1 MKLISDLIPTGRRAP
16 TVDGSGDSDQL
27 LAKVPAV
34 QEAEKG
40 FGYSLDPV
48 QDILFELDLTR
59 LALMRFALG
68 PPPWRNVARCA
79 NAQQQKHG
87 RYPAEA
93 IARRRA
99 VFIPYTLASSDGQ
112 GACDAAELLS
122 DERRKG
128 G

>member
-1 MKLISDLIPTGRRAP
+1 MQCGRVDLDAP
-16 TVDGSGDSDQL
+16 AAYGSTDPNEL
-27 LAKVPAV
+27 LTKVPAV
-34 QEAEKG
+34 QEAKEG

-87 RYPAEA
+87 RCPAEA

-99 VFIPYTLASSDGQ
+99 VFI
-112 GACDAAELLS
+112 
-122 DERRKG
+122 
-128 G
+128 